1 MDDTHFAERAYAA
14 VRGASKETTKRHQI
28 TGRHIGKVVDA
39 YDGDTCRV
47 AIAIPTWDRRDDAA
61 VVEYLNVRMLGYDA
75 PEMKKQQLPYGREVK
90 AVFHALVLDKV
101 VVLDIPVPKKPDPY
115 GRVLAHM
122 YALER
127 GAHYTLPYTP
137 EPPSGGAACWYAI
150 TCCFPCSPCQ
160 PPRPGVINVT
170 GTDSTSGARGTVTL
184 GVRKR
189 EVAVPITVDVPS
201 GYVTD
206 DAGLSSLIHVN
217 RWMIDNA
224 RVKEYDGKA
233 ARGEWTADEL
243 ENGV

>member
-1 MDDTHFAERAYAA
+1 MDDTHNAERAYAA

-47 AIAIPTWDRRDDAA
+47 AIAIPTWDRRGDAP
-61 VVEYLNVRMLGYDA
+61 VVEYLNVRMLGYDT
-75 PEMKKQQLPYGREVK
+75 PEMKQQQLPYGREVK

-101 VVLDIPVPKKPDPY
+101 VVLDIPVPEKPDPY

-127 GAHYTLPYTP
+127 G
-137 EPPSGGAACWYAI
+137 
-150 TCCFPCSPCQ
+150 
-160 PPRPGVINVT
+160 VINDAGT
-170 GTDSTSGARGTVTL
+170 GSTSGARGTVTL
-184 GVRKR
+184 EVRKR
-189 EVAVPITVDVPS
+189 EVAVPITVDAPS
-201 GYVTD
+201 GYATD

-217 RWMIDNA
+217 QWMIDNA
-224 RVKEYDGKA
+224 RVKGYDGKA
-233 ARGEWTADEL
+233 ARGEWTLDEL